1 MTVHEA
7 VRKSAEELQSR
18 VETHCRLLARATEGG
33 DTKTEIDACPLVN
46 STHADSPHGDCPHLS
61 AAAQAGRRRLR
72 ETLADV
78 IAVLEETR
86 KSFKSKCLEAL
97 RKKLVGVLA
106 EDA

>member
-7 VRKSAEELQSR
+7 VRKSAEELQLR
-18 VETHCRLLARATEGG
+18 VETHCRLLAQEVEGG
-33 DTKTEIDACPLVN
+33 DSRAETDACPLV
-46 STHADSPHGDCPHLS
+46 DSPHGDCPH
-61 AAAQAGRRRLR
+61 RRRLK
-72 ETLADV
+72 EMLADV

-86 KSFKSKCLEAL
+86 KSFKSKRLEAL